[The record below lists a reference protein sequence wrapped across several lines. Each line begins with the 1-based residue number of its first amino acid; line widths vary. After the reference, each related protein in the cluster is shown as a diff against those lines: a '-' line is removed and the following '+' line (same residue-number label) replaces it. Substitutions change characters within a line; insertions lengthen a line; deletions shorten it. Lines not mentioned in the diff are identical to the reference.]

1 MTAAVPATETIV
13 TPAQSATVFKQRL
26 NIFLPCAI
34 PLRFIL
40 HFAWLTL
47 ADAGPTAWTI
57 SCARRAGCK
66 FTLARHRG
74 QKEARMPSDPERRAR
89 GAQKIGEILGQTP
102 DQVERS
108 LGDVAPQ
115 LATYVLETIYGDI
128 YQSPT
133 LDSRTRQIVT
143 VAALATLGTAAPQ
156 LRTHIGGALRCGVTR
171 EELVEIMMQ
180 LVPYVGVAAAIN
192 GIAACREVFAAADKK

>member
-1 MTAAVPATETIV
+1 M
-13 TPAQSATVFKQRL
+13 R
-26 NIFLPCAI
+26 
-34 PLRFIL
+34 
-40 HFAWLTL
+40 
-47 ADAGPTAWTI
+47 
-57 SCARRAGCK
+57 
-66 FTLARHRG
+66 
-74 QKEARMPSDPERRAR
+74 SDPERRTR
-89 GAQKIGEILGQTP
+89 GAQKIAEILGQTP
-102 DQVERS
+102 GQVERS

-115 LATYVLETIYGDI
+115 LATYVLETIYGEI

-143 VAALATLGTAAPQ
+143 VAALATLGTAGPQ

-192 GIAACREVFAAADKK
+192 GVAACREVFITADNK

>member
-1 MTAAVPATETIV
+1 MR
-13 TPAQSATVFKQRL
+13 S
-26 NIFLPCAI
+26 
-34 PLRFIL
+34 
-40 HFAWLTL
+40 
-47 ADAGPTAWTI
+47 D
-57 SCARRAGCK
+57 SSRR
-66 FTLARHRG
+66 
-74 QKEARMPSDPERRAR
+74 SR
-89 GAQKIGEILGQTP
+89 GAQKIGEVLGQTP
-102 DQVERS
+102 EQVERS

-128 YQSPT
+128 YQNPT

-180 LVPYVGVAAAIN
+180 LAPFAGVAAAIN
-192 GIAACREVFAAADKK
+192 GVAACREVFAAADKS